1 MQYVDVRSTI
11 QATLAREGIS
21 QASLAKRAGV
31 SQSTVS
37 RAMRRIPAKQSS
49 AHRQLVSYMQN
60 RGPLEPPPALDAL
73 RQIWDGSE
81 AHAAALARL
90 ILASGELWPLLGED
104 RANDPQ

>member
-1 MQYVDVRSTI
+1 MQNVDIRSTI
-11 QATLAREGIS
+11 QAALTREGIS
-21 QASLAKRAGV
+21 QASLARRAGV

-37 RAMRRIPAKQSS
+37 RAMRRTPAKQSA

-60 RGPLEPPPALDAL
+60 IGPLEPPPALDAL

-90 ILASGELWPLLGED
+90 IFASGELWPLLGED
-104 RANDPQ
+104 RADDPK